1 MHGRAQ
7 KSRER
12 GKEEENKEIIIG
24 AKLKFCL
31 VHTQPIHEK
40 DAKMNLKTSQNDI
53 FGYWNQSHGEIQKY
67 PSRHLS
73 I

>member
-1 MHGRAQ
+1 LHGRAQ

-12 GKEEENKEIIIG
+12 GKEEEKKEIIIR

-53 FGYWNQSHGEIQKY
+53 FGY
-67 PSRHLS
+67 
-73 I
+73 